1 MRESE
6 RPGKVIEYL
15 MLAGNVFLGLV
26 VLELIVH
33 GLVDYADA
41 TFLFQT
47 QKKPVLALLCLFM
60 TAFFAACFFCL
71 QTSDGKSDAAEG
83 KNGQCVAFSAG
94 ICTTDLYAFLLSQQ
108 LSV

>member
-1 MRESE
+1 MNMRESE

-47 QKKPVLALLCLFM
+47 QKKPVLALL
-60 TAFFAACFFCL
+60 
-71 QTSDGKSDAAEG
+71 
-83 KNGQCVAFSAG
+83 
-94 ICTTDLYAFLLSQQ
+94 
-108 LSV
+108 